1 MNPLKPVLCEVL
13 SRHEGIISHGFFT
26 RKGGVSKGMYDS
38 LNVGLGSDDVQ
49 ENVLENRSRVASHFA
64 ATPSVLVTPNQV
76 HSSRATVVVAP
87 VGETRP
93 RVDGIATTNPRLVIG
108 ILTADCGPVLFCDPK
123 NRVIAACHAGWKGA
137 TGNVMESTI
146 IEMESLGAERS
157 EIQAT
162 LGPTISQNNYE
173 VGPEFAERLLQL
185 DDENRVYLISS
196 TKPGHQ
202 LFDLPSYIVNK
213 LLASGVSAHWTGH
226 CTYADEERFFS
237 YRRTTHDHESD
248 YGRQISAISLSN

>member
-1 MNPLKPVLCEVL
+1 MNPLKPVLCEIL
-13 SRHEGIISHGFFT
+13 SRHKGVVNHGFFT
-26 RKGGVSKGMYDS
+26 RKGGVSKGMYES
-38 LNVGLGSDDVQ
+38 LNVGLGSDDDQ
-49 ENVLENRSRVASHFA
+49 EKVLENRSRVASHFG
-64 ATPSVLVTPNQV
+64 ATSGLLVTPNQV
-76 HSSRATVVVAP
+76 HSSRATVISAP

-93 RVDGIATTNPRLVIG
+93 RVDGIATTNPKLVIG

-137 TGNVMESTI
+137 TSGILESTVL
-146 IEMESLGAERS
+146 EMESLGAERS

-173 VGPEFAERLLQL
+173 VGPDFAERLLEL
-185 DDENRVYLISS
+185 DKGNRTYLVSS

-202 LFDLPSYIVNK
+202 LFDLPGYIVNK
-213 LLASGVSAHWTGH
+213 LLTSGVSAHWTGH

-237 YRRTTHDHESD
+237 YRRTTHDHEPD
-248 YGRQISAISLSN
+248 YGRQISAISLSS